1 MPTLKVISG
10 PAAGQTL
17 AIDAEIVVGRE
28 GADVTIDDAEMSRR
42 HTALRPVDGGVE
54 VEDLGSLNGTFV
66 DGNRI
71 DAPTT
76 LSASA
81 VVKMGTSEIELEIEP
96 AAEPEPIAQPD
107 VTAPRAIPQPDV
119 TAPRKIPEPDVT
131 APRKIPEPDVT
142 APRKIPDPDVT
153 APRKIPEPDVTAPRK
168 IAEPDVTA
176 PREIPQPDVTAPRK
190 VPEPAAAAPPPAEA
204 ADPREG
210 TSKALV
216 AGLAIALV
224 VLLVVLVLLLA

>member
-17 AIDAEIVVGRE
+17 AIDQEIVVGRE
-28 GADVTIDDAEMSRR
+28 GADVTIDDAELSRR

-66 DGNRI
+66 DGNRL

-76 LSASA
+76 LSSS
-81 VVKMGTSEIELEIEP
+81 VVLRMGTSEIALEIEP

-107 VTAPRAIPQPDV
+107 VTRPRAIPQPDV
-119 TAPRKIPEPDVT
+119 TAPRKIPEPV
-131 APRKIPEPDVT
+131 A
-142 APRKIPDPDVT
+142 DPDVT
-153 APRKIPEPDVTAPRK
+153 APRKIPEPVADPDVTAPRK
-168 IAEPDVTA
+168 
-176 PREIPQPDVTAPRK
+176 IPQPDVTAPRK
-190 VPEPAAAAPPPAEA
+190 VPEPAAAAPPPPAGA
-204 ADPREG
+204 SAQEG
-210 TSKALV
+210 PSKALL